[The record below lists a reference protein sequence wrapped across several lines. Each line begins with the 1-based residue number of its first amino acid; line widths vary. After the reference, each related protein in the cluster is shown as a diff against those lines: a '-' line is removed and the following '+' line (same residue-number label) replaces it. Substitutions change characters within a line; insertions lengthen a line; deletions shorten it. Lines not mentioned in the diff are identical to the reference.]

1 MGKRG
6 GAGKGA
12 GDPLL
17 CARRDLGEGDAAQGA
32 GKSRPRPWE
41 KWSCAFVE
49 HLQRVEEGAGGAMEG
64 AEERSH
70 KGKKG
75 ATTGHH
81 GTGSRAPWGSLPG
94 RLCASVRGTASRGA
108 TERTT
113 SERAPTWVEDEQ
125 GGVEL
130 ERRGSL
136 ELGSLLQLAVDSRG
150 REEGEDAM
158 AAEGRS
164 WALGCWAEE
173 GGWECGGAMGEGAQ
187 LPAHV
192 QETEKSCWW
201 RLGKNGGVGVENDQ
215 VSTPIYRRSP
225 RVRVS

>member
-1 MGKRG
+1 MPELHLEVAAPWEDGVGLLLAMDSRG
-6 GAGKGA
+6 SKIC
-12 GDPLL
+12 LL
-17 CARRDLGEGDAAQGA
+17 LLSCARWSLGEGDAAQGA

-108 TERTT
+108 TERTA

-136 ELGSLLQLAVDSRG
+136 ELGTLL
-150 REEGEDAM
+150 
-158 AAEGRS
+158 
-164 WALGCWAEE
+164 
-173 GGWECGGAMGEGAQ
+173 
-187 LPAHV
+187 
-192 QETEKSCWW
+192 
-201 RLGKNGGVGVENDQ
+201 
-215 VSTPIYRRSP
+215 
-225 RVRVS
+225 